1 MNGRRRLIRSFC
13 SSLFVASLA
22 ERAQPA
28 IRIRRIGVLSPGAA
42 AAAEFEDIV
51 EMMRTFGWIKGENFS
66 LEPRSADARLDRLR
80 PLANELVAL
89 KVDVL
94 VTYGSDAARAA
105 KSATTTIPIVM
116 ASTGDPVSAGLVASF
131 AHPGGNITGYSYM
144 TPEIVEKLAA
154 VLHEMLPKVRR
165 VCVLINPVGRASE
178 SVRKAMEA
186 AYRSLG
192 LQPLLIE
199 VATESQFLD
208 ALAEASR
215 QRAEA
220 LDFALLSIPLPDALM
235 QAVRRL
241 RLPAMVS
248 DREDVVAGGL
258 MSFTPDLT
266 EGYKRVAATIDK
278 ILRGA
283 KPADL
288 PVEQP
293 TRFELVI
300 NLRVAKE
307 LGITVPRAILV
318 RADQVIQ

>member
-1 MNGRRRLIRSFC
+1 
-13 SSLFVASLA
+13 
-22 ERAQPA
+22 
-28 IRIRRIGVLSPGAA
+28 
-42 AAAEFEDIV
+42 
-51 EMMRTFGWIKGENFS
+51 
-66 LEPRSADARLDRLR
+66 
-80 PLANELVAL
+80 
-89 KVDVL
+89 
-94 VTYGSDAARAA
+94 
-105 KSATTTIPIVM
+105 
-116 ASTGDPVSAGLVASF
+116 
-131 AHPGGNITGYSYM
+131 
-144 TPEIVEKLAA
+144 
-154 VLHEMLPKVRR
+154 
-165 VCVLINPVGRASE
+165 
-178 SVRKAMEA
+178 
-186 AYRSLG
+186 
-192 LQPLLIE
+192 LIE

-220 LDFALLSIPLPDALM
+220 LDFALLTIPLPDALM

-248 DREDVVAGGL
+248 DREDVEAGGL

-288 PVEQP
+288 PVERP